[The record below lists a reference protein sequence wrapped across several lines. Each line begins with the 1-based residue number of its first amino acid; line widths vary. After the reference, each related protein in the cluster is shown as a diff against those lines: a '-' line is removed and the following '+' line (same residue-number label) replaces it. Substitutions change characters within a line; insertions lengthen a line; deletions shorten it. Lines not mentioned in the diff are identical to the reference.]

1 MSGDSIRAWRY
12 LLLAVLTFLLL
23 GADMASVVFAKI
35 LDGRSASDPRLW
47 STHWY
52 ASVGGFVCSIVI
64 WSLWVSVIVAWSRKR
79 SVLGSLISGQAGSRA
94 FAVLLA
100 GAVLLGVIG
109 FVEART
115 SGDRFPSI
123 VGEYQ
128 GFVQLYAGHGL
139 VVTVFQYLY
148 YMLESAMVVALL
160 ALFQRALEKW
170 THHALVPWGGIA
182 LALSWGAAHL
192 GTHPEGAVVVM
203 LVALVYGVAFVVAK
217 KSAPAILALVFLGFV
232 L

>member
-1 MSGDSIRAWRY
+1 MSGDSIRAWRS

-64 WSLWVSVIVAWSRKR
+64 WSLWVSVLVAWSRKR

-94 FAVLLA
+94 F
-100 GAVLLGVIG
+100 
-109 FVEART
+109 
-115 SGDRFPSI
+115 
-123 VGEYQ
+123 
-128 GFVQLYAGHGL
+128 
-139 VVTVFQYLY
+139 
-148 YMLESAMVVALL
+148 
-160 ALFQRALEKW
+160 EKW